1 MRVERFLLVALLA
14 FAVLGGYAAAQGT
27 ARTTLVVSVMN
38 YADKVPVPG
47 LPVRF
52 TVSGASGGPSLSFNG
67 TTSYNGSVE
76 LEAYSSGVVSVT
88 GLSIGDNY
96 TLVMVGSS
104 PVISYSLPYGSLSTS
119 VSYEGYYSEDFSTYS
134 QVFQPSLTQIG
145 GHPVQEL
152 ILWVLPGR
160 AVSVAD
166 YDLLTGEFDQPVMSP
181 SLPVSGSG
189 EYFVPIGFPISVT
202 VVSQT
207 GLVTPTFQVT
217 INASQRWINW
227 STLYFENYVNDTLN
241 RLAGEVNYYQA
252 TGFAFS
258 NTQAY
263 SAAIPLYEQ
272 ALYYL
277 KRGDYA
283 LASQYFSQAQN
294 LASSVTGQV
303 SSFFQYAWVTTLII
317 LVLIYGLSLI
327 ASNPFAQRLGRKGSK
342 FAPLTIY
349 VPLALALA
357 YTQPYASA
365 ALASLFGLPIPLSP
379 AQTLFLALAV
389 FSLVYVVLALIK
401 REISGGFSSF
411 VGRMAMENLKKSKWR
426 ALLIILPIAIVVS
439 SSMSIVNVSFQYGM
453 VKVSQGSMAYGGPLV
468 AVGLNAKQGEASST
482 WITSLPWV
490 NSSSSIYYFPSTFF
504 VNGTA
509 ASPISLE
516 VVTSSGTDFLRNA
529 YYVPS
534 NAWRFTG
541 INRSALVGSLPSP
554 GQPQVLLPSGLT
566 GVTLGSPVRLILV
579 TSVTTSSG
587 LATSYYDLGTYSVS
601 GFYGSGAFTS
611 GSGFLGNFAGNAFL
625 SIPLSG
631 MQPRYVFLIPKPGI
645 NVTSLAQ
652 QLATITG
659 LPAIAANG
667 GKWAEFAFTYL
678 LGVTHGSAAVGPV
691 LISMFLAYS
700 FTSLFVEE
708 RRRDT
713 KLMATLGGTPREL
726 AGMTLTEISAI
737 GLISV
742 SVGVFG
748 SYLLNLFEV
757 FFVHGRALQQ
767 AWSLNALLLG
777 LTIGLVIPVA
787 GALLAVNRFE
797 ETKVIGGPKKRVIP
811 SEAKQEGGNSIY
823 QLPIK
828 IGEDESGLFLRYLKD
843 VVLSSPTL
851 KRLNPQLNVS
861 ESDQFTLKMDAK
873 WRMAMGSPET
883 ITIRSV
889 VDGSLMS
896 FEMVYPPILSSD
908 HEFQEFLYSLE
919 RLFLEYP
926 IWRDKNVKVTVTR
939 KAVTRGSERVQARE
953 KERGVDDLVKEI
965 ATIKEVV
972 DEYRT
977 KLEELESMRGEVSPV
992 IYAEFEKKY
1001 RTALREA
1008 LSRLRPL
1015 AERAAEYRDPLKRDL
1030 SNYVKVLNSL
1040 EASKRL
1046 GDISEQEYSSRKSTY
1061 EAELEL
1067 TRTRLAMI
1075 EWAFSELSAPQ
1086 RSLDFNRVR
1095 SFLNGGRSFTSKGA
1109 YACRF
1114 IFRFSSM
1121 GSHPVGGSSGL
1132 VVDC

>member
-14 FAVLGGYAAAQGT
+14 FAVLGGHAAAQG
-27 ARTTLVVSVMN
+27 ASRTTLVISVMN

-47 LPVRF
+47 LPIRF
-52 TVSGASGGPSLSFNG
+52 TVGGALGGPTLSFNG

-76 LEAYSSGVVSVT
+76 LEAYGSGVMPVT

-96 TLVMVGSS
+96 TLVMAGSS

-119 VSYEGYYSEDFSTYS
+119 VSYEGYYSGGFSSYS
-134 QVFQPSLTQIG
+134 QEFQPSLTEIG

-160 AVSVAD
+160 AVNVAD

-181 SLPVSGSG
+181 CLPISGSD
-189 EYFVPIGFPISVT
+189 EYFVPIGFPVSVT

-207 GLVTPTFQVT
+207 GLVTPAFQVT
-217 INASQRWINW
+217 INYSQDWINW
-227 STLYFENYVNDTLN
+227 STLYFENYVNGTLN
-241 RLAGEVNYYQA
+241 RLAGEVSYYRA

-258 NTQAY
+258 NIRAY
-263 SAAIPLYEQ
+263 SAAVPLYEQ

-277 KRGDYA
+277 KGGDYA
-283 LASQYFSQAQN
+283 LASQYFSQAQK
-294 LASSVTGQV
+294 LASSVSGGV
-303 SSFFQYAWVTTLII
+303 ASFFQYAWVTTLII

-327 ASNPFAQRLGRKGSK
+327 ASNPFGHRLGRKGSK
-342 FAPLTIY
+342 FAPLAIY
-349 VPLALALA
+349 IPLALALA

-365 ALASLFGLPIPLSP
+365 ALASLFGLPIPLSWG
-379 AQTLFLALAV
+379 QTLFLALAV
-389 FSLVYVVLALIK
+389 FSLVYLILALIK
-401 REISGGFSSF
+401 REISGSFSSF
-411 VGRMAMENLKKSKWR
+411 VSRMAMENLKKSKWR
-426 ALLIILPIAIVVS
+426 AFLIVLPIAIVVS
-439 SSMSIVNVSFQYGM
+439 SSMSIVNVSLQYGM
-453 VKVSQGSMAYGGPLV
+453 VKVSQGSLAYGGPLV
-468 AVGLNAKQGEASST
+468 AVGLNAKQGEASSA
-482 WITSLPWV
+482 WIASLPWV
-490 NSSSSIYYFPSTFF
+490 NSSSAIYYFPSTFF

-516 VVTSSGTDFLRNA
+516 VVTPSGTDFLRNA
-529 YYVPS
+529 YYVPRE
-534 NAWRFTG
+534 AWRFIG
-541 INRSALVGSLPSP
+541 LNSSALVGSLPSP
-554 GQPQVLLPSGLT
+554 GQAQVLLPSGLA

-579 TSVTTSSG
+579 ASVATGAG
-587 LATSYYDLGTYSVS
+587 LSTSYYDLGTYSVS
-601 GFYGSGAFTS
+601 GFYEHGAFPS
-611 GSGFLGNFAGNAFL
+611 GSGFLGNLAGNAFL
-625 SIPLSG
+625 SMSIGG
-631 MQPRYVFLIPKPGI
+631 MQPRYVFLIPKDGSNI
-645 NVTSLAQ
+645 TSVSQ

-659 LPAIAANG
+659 LPSIAASG
-667 GKWAEFAFTYL
+667 GKWVEFAFTYL
-678 LGVTHGSAAVGPV
+678 LGVTHGSVAVGPV

-726 AGMTLTEISAI
+726 ASITLMEIAAI

-757 FFVHGRALQQ
+757 VFVHSSASQE
-767 AWSLNALLLG
+767 AWSLNALLLA
-777 LTIGLVIPVA
+777 LTIGLVIPLA
-787 GALLAVNRFE
+787 GALLAVNRFD
-797 ETKVIGGPKKRVIP
+797 ETKVFGGPEKRVIP
-811 SEAKQEGGNSIY
+811 SEARQEGGNSVY

-828 IGEDESGLFLRYLKD
+828 IGEDESSLFLRYLKE
-843 VVLSSPTL
+843 VVLSSPSL
-851 KRLNPQLNVS
+851 KPLNPQVNES
-861 ESDQFTLKMDAK
+861 ESGQFTLRMDAK

-883 ITIRSV
+883 ITIRSMV
-889 VDGSLMS
+889 SGGLMS

-939 KAVTRGSERVQARE
+939 RAVARGSERVQARE
-953 KERGVDDLVKEI
+953 KERGVDDLIKEI
-965 ATIKEVV
+965 AAIKEVV
-972 DEYRT
+972 DEYHT
-977 KLEELESMRGEVSPV
+977 KLEELDSMRGEISPA

-1015 AERAAEYRDPLKRDL
+1015 AEKASEYRGPLKKDL
-1030 SNYVKVLNSL
+1030 SNYVKALNSL

-1046 GDISEQEYSSRKSTY
+1046 GDITENEYATRKSAY

-1067 TRTRLAMI
+1067 IRTRLAVI
-1075 EWAFSELSAPQ
+1075 EWALSELSVP
-1086 RSLDFNRVR
+1086 
-1095 SFLNGGRSFTSKGA
+1095 
-1109 YACRF
+1109 
-1114 IFRFSSM
+1114 
-1121 GSHPVGGSSGL
+1121 
-1132 VVDC
+1132 